1 MGNDLNKQDLEV
13 LIMKEQYGL
22 SYSAIAKNLGITKS
36 AARSIYNRAKNR
48 ERVTYIQ
55 NDPNK
60 VSFKQFAKDNLEPST
75 YKALMNAKIESYYD
89 FIKMD
94 TLDLIMLKGVGPSK
108 LVELTNFKEKI
119 ISYMKIK

>member
-48 ERVTYIQ
+48 ERSTYIQ

-60 VSFKQFAKDNLEPST
+60 VDFKQFAKDNLEPTT
-75 YKALMNAKIESYYD
+75 YKALMNAKIESYHD

-119 ISYMKIK
+119 ISYVKN